1 MNNDNS
7 HKKINFQHVY
17 YKKFI
22 IARKKNFYC
31 YKKLIAKSK
40 GERKDLSE
48 SYKKQGKM
56 QMRKKKT

>member
-40 GERKDLSE
+40 GERKDLD
-48 SYKKQGKM
+48 KLIKDPG
-56 QMRKKKT
+56 